1 MAAGLP
7 GSTSSSAVS
16 PSLAA
21 FLQSGCLDPHTDLLA
36 LVPLLEREIEKRKRS
51 LYPFED
57 PYQFLDPGFFDCD
70 GGAGNDDATAL
81 LPDEEDEGVE
91 KEADLVDD
99 YYNDDNKDDDDESS
113 LSREESAHLD
123 VVAVGELHVYE
134 ADADDY
140 GLCEGES
147 IQIYVPDLPAG
158 GDTAVHA
165 SIELLPYPDAGEGD
179 ERQTVP
185 KDSNRE
191 YQQQH
196 EDSRAMLTAADAHAS
211 LDLLP
216 YPDATRV
223 ADGGGLDESEGDN
236 ERDPSEYF
244 SCSDDENDVAAL
256 TTTTTPPPPPPQT
269 ARARRRSHQA
279 LSSNSPPCDRHRP
292 TPPRDHRDVSY
303 RDDSQSN
310 LVLHGVNVVARE
322 LTNNAAAA
330 SVASATPCHNA
341 TLAAAASALAPNA
354 VKYHDQWSDSSAET
368 LIPRAT
374 ATAAAPAAAVAVA
387 TPEPQHPPDAHDRL
401 FEHVTL
407 RKKKLPDSVKRS
419 SRRSRR
425 MQSSRSSSVTRRESV
440 GSIEFERA
448 VKAAAAAAAAED
460 EGGGE
465 NSLSPL
471 SLRMQSRGKRSHR
484 RESFQFVDS
493 TLADISPI
501 AASVGRGRVGPD
513 DDEEE
518 SDVVGDED
526 FEQRF
531 ERLRIRSSP
540 SSEGGEGEDT
550 AGARGGIVEARVLE
564 DGIKHRKRVD
574 GRFCDR
580 FVLPTPLLPPSRDKA
595 AIDLTSDNGN
605 SVSSAPFASPPPPS
619 RDGPTIDLT
628 MSNDDEDDMDR
639 PRSRSMSKPHSPPR
653 PQVPMSQR
661 DDEDDAGYLSSPS
674 SSSSSSPTRGLLVFP
689 GTPTK
694 TIQLCPA
701 VAARIINTTPA
712 GAGELRKHTLALTPT
727 PTRKATPSTAAFARK
742 RVALARALFEEFNA
756 TAFEGLLPRDLDI
769 AWSRRLNTT
778 AGRCFQSRT
787 PQGDRTARIELST
800 KVVDTLPKLRSTL
813 AHELCHAA
821 VWLLDTHIPKQN
833 PHGPAFRAWGARV
846 TLHHPDITTTAC
858 HAYAIAYKYTYVC
871 VGCEARYG
879 RHSRSI
885 DVTRR
890 GCGGCGSRLVLMGG
904 GRDNEGEGR
913 VRVKKDG
920 TPAKVNR
927 YTVFVKENFGR
938 LKVENPGMEV
948 REVMRLVGRTFRA
961 EQQARE
967 GGGGGGGGEG
977 NQVDDIVDH

>member
-21 FLQSGCLDPHTDLLA
+21 FLPSGYLDPHTDLLA

-57 PYQFLDPGFFDCD
+57 PYQFLDPGFFDGDENDD
-70 GGAGNDDATAL
+70 GRAGSDDATGL

-91 KEADLVDD
+91 KEEDIAED
-99 YYNDDNKDDDDESS
+99 YDNNDDDD
-113 LSREESAHLD
+113 EESAHLD
-123 VVAVGELHVYE
+123 VVSGELHVYE

-158 GDTAVHA
+158 GDTAVHHA
-165 SIELLPYPDAGEGD
+165 SIELLQYPNAGGGDERQAIPEDSSREYQQQHQDSRTMLAATDAHASLELLPYPD
-179 ERQTVP
+179 V
-185 KDSNRE
+185 
-191 YQQQH
+191 
-196 EDSRAMLTAADAHAS
+196 
-211 LDLLP
+211 
-216 YPDATRV
+216 TRD

-244 SCSDDENDVAAL
+244 SCSDDENEVDAL
-256 TTTTTPPPPPPQT
+256 TTTITT
-269 ARARRRSHQA
+269 ACARRRSRQA
-279 LSSNSPPCDRHRP
+279 LSGNSSPCDRHRP
-292 TPPRDHRDVSY
+292 TPPKDHRDASY
-303 RDDSQSN
+303 RDDSQSD
-310 LVLHGVNVVARE
+310 LVLHGVNVVATE
-322 LTNNAAAA
+322 LTSNAAAV
-330 SVASATPCHNA
+330 SVASATSCHNTA
-341 TLAAAASALAPNA
+341 LSAAASALAPND
-354 VKYHDQWSDSSAET
+354 VKNDDQWSDSSAET

-374 ATAAAPAAAVAVA
+374 ATAPAAAAAVAAA
-387 TPEPQHPPDAHDRL
+387 TPEQQHPTDAHDRL

-407 RKKKLPDSVKRS
+407 RKKKVRDNVNRS
-419 SRRSRR
+419 SRRSRGMR
-425 MQSSRSSSVTRRESV
+425 SSRSSSVTRRESV

-448 VKAAAAAAAAED
+448 VEAAAAAAAED

-471 SLRMQSRGKRSHR
+471 SLRARSRGKRSHR
-484 RESFQFVDS
+484 RESFQFVDG

-501 AASVGRGRVGPD
+501 GASVGRGRVGQD

-518 SDVVGDED
+518 RDVIGDED
-526 FEQRF
+526 FDQRF
-531 ERLRIRSSP
+531 ERLGIRSG
-540 SSEGGEGEDT
+540 EGDEGEDT

-564 DGIKHRKRVD
+564 DGIKHTKRVEHDSDGD
-574 GRFCDR
+574 GRFCER
-580 FVLPTPLLPPSRDKA
+580 SASLTPLLLPSRDKA
-595 AIDLTSDNGN
+595 AIDLTSDKGN
-605 SVSSAPFASPPPPS
+605 SVSSARFVSPPPPS
-619 RDGPTIDLT
+619 RGGPTIDLT
-628 MSNDDEDDMDR
+628 MSNDDEDDIDR

-653 PQVPMSQR
+653 PQLPTSQR
-661 DDEDDAGYLSSPS
+661 DDEDDGGYASSLS
-674 SSSSSSPTRGLLVFP
+674 SSSSSSTPTRGLLVFP

-694 TIQLCPA
+694 TIPLCPA
-701 VAARIINTTPA
+701 GPARITTTTPS
-712 GAGELRKHTLALTPT
+712 GAGELRKHTLALAPT

-756 TAFEGLLPRDLDI
+756 TAFEGLLPGDLEI

-800 KVVDTLPKLRSTL
+800 KVVDTLAKLRSTL

-821 VWLLDTHIPKQN
+821 VWLLDTTHIIPKQT

-846 TLHHPDITTTAC
+846 TSHHPDITTTAC
-858 HAYAIAYKYTYVC
+858 HAYAIAYKYT
-871 VGCEARYG
+871 
-879 RHSRSI
+879 RSI

-890 GCGGCGSRLVLMGG
+890 GCGGCGSRLVLEGVGG
-904 GRDNEGEGR
+904 DNESEGR

-961 EQQARE
+961 EQQARDRIE
-967 GGGGGGGGEG
+967 GGGGGGGEG
-977 NQVDDIVDH
+977 NQVADIVDH